1 MSTDSPRMLRITAAA
16 KHCGLARSKAYTIPD
31 FPKPV
36 RLGGP
41 KSRPVY
47 DVRDLD
53 AWIDAKKA
61 AEAQERARADEVA
74 RSVLGRPLRHGR
86 AS

>member
-1 MSTDSPRMLRITAAA
+1 MSDLENVQPRMLRIADAARY
-16 KHCGLARSKAYTIPD
+16 CGIARSKAYVTPD
-31 FPKPV
+31 FPRPV

-53 AWIDAKKA
+53 
-61 AEAQERARADEVA
+61 RCPADVGGVA
-74 RSVLGRPLRHGR
+74 
-86 AS
+86 

>member
-1 MSTDSPRMLRITAAA
+1 VSDLEDLRPRMIRMADAARY
-16 KHCGLARSKAYTIPD
+16 CGIARSKAYVTPD

-61 AEAQERARADEVA
+61 EEAREKAEAEEVA
-74 RSVLGRPLRHGR
+74 RSVLGRRT
-86 AS
+86 A